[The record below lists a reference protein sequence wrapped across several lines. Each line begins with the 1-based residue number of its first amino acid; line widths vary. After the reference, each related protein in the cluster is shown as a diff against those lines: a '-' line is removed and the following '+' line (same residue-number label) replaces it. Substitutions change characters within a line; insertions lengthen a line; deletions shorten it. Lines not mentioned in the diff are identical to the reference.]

1 MYNKLIIKYLIVKSS
16 SNFLYLFS
24 ITGRMINVN
33 SINIKIKNKNCKTL
47 IGVCTKQKTNR
58 IIINKAE

>member
-1 MYNKLIIKYLIVKSS
+1 MYNELIIKYLIVKSS

-33 SINIKIKNKNCKTL
+33 FIKKIIKNKNCKTL
-47 IGVCTKQKTNR
+47 IGVCIKQKTKR
-58 IIINKAE
+58 IIIKKAE